1 MDETRKRYVLAGVLI
16 GAVSIGLVVL
26 ARKTPREQWGATLQ
40 RVAKDAL
47 AVVRIRYGDSEPL
60 VLVEQTLEK
69 FEENGQ
75 ETAVSRAFH
84 EAVEK
89 SHGAA

>member
-1 MDETRKRYVLAGVLI
+1 MDETRKRYVAAGVLI

-26 ARKTPREQWGATLQ
+26 ARKTPREQWGTTLQ

-47 AVVRIRYGDSEPL
+47 ALVRIRYGEFEPL
-60 VLVEQTLEK
+60 AIVEQTLEK
-69 FEENGQ
+69 FEESGE
-75 ETAVSRAFH
+75 ETALSHAFH